1 MILIKPIIS
10 EKSIAATEANKYL
23 FEVAKNAN
31 KHTVKDSIEENY
43 KVNVIKVNII
53 TVKQTEKIVKGK
65 YKAKIKGWKK
75 AIVTLKKGQKITGF
89 EIKEGK

>member
-1 MILIKPIIS
+1 MILIKPVIS
-10 EKSIAATEANKYL
+10 EKSIAATIVNKYL
-23 FEVAKNAN
+23 FKVAKSAN
-31 KHTVKDSIEENY
+31 KHTIKDSVEENY
-43 KVNVIKVNII
+43 KVNVVKVNII

>member
-10 EKSIAATEANKYL
+10 EKSIAATEINKYL
-23 FEVAKNAN
+23 FSVAKSSN
-31 KHTVKDSIEENY
+31 KHTIKDSVEENY
-43 KVNVIKVNII
+43 KVNVIKVNIM
-53 TVKQTEKIVKGK
+53 TVKPEEKIVKGK

-75 AIVTLKKGQKITGF
+75 AIVTLKKGQKISGF